1 MAVSKLPTC
10 AVDKSTRTS
19 VPTSATRTTAK
30 GSIMK
35 IEEQTTPVSTY
46 EIHTPKLYVA
56 VYYYKNSQT
65 PFAFTSDT
73 KESLI
78 QSMKNF
84 SSSTSFDETRPV
96 KIFTL
101 NC

>member
-1 MAVSKLPTC
+1 ME
-10 AVDKSTRTS
+10 
-19 VPTSATRTTAK
+19 
-30 GSIMK
+30 I
-35 IEEQTTPVSTY
+35 IEEVVPVTKY

-65 PFAFTSDT
+65 PFAFSSDS
-73 KESLI
+73 KESLL

-84 SSSTSFDETRPV
+84 CSSTSFDESKPV

-101 NC
+101 HC

>member
-1 MAVSKLPTC
+1 
-10 AVDKSTRTS
+10 
-19 VPTSATRTTAK
+19 
-30 GSIMK
+30 MK

-56 VYYYKNSQT
+56 VYFYKNSQT
-65 PFAFTSDT
+65 PFAMTADT
-73 KESLI
+73 KEMLLQYI
-78 QSMKNF
+78 KNF
-84 SSSTSFDETRPV
+84 SSYASFDEARPV

>member
-1 MAVSKLPTC
+1 
-10 AVDKSTRTS
+10 
-19 VPTSATRTTAK
+19 
-30 GSIMK
+30 MK
-35 IEEQTTPVSTY
+35 IEQQTTSINTY

-65 PFAFTSDT
+65 PFGITSDS
-73 KESLI
+73 KETLLQSL
-78 QSMKNF
+78 KNW
-84 SSSTSFDETRPV
+84 TGMDENKPV

>member
-1 MAVSKLPTC
+1 
-10 AVDKSTRTS
+10 
-19 VPTSATRTTAK
+19 
-30 GSIMK
+30 MK
-35 IEEQTTPVSTY
+35 IEEQTTPIREY
-46 EIHTPKLYVA
+46 ELHTPKLYVA

-73 KESLI
+73 KESLL

-84 SSSTSFDETRPV
+84 QSSPSFDETKPV

-101 NC
+101 HC

>member
-1 MAVSKLPTC
+1 
-10 AVDKSTRTS
+10 
-19 VPTSATRTTAK
+19 
-30 GSIMK
+30 MK
-35 IEEQTTPVSTY
+35 IEEKPTPITEY
-46 EIHTPKLYVA
+46 EVHIPRLYVA

-65 PFAFTSDT
+65 PYGYTSDS
-73 KESLI
+73 KEALL

-84 SSSTSFDETRPV
+84 QSNTSIDETRPI

>member
-1 MAVSKLPTC
+1 
-10 AVDKSTRTS
+10 
-19 VPTSATRTTAK
+19 
-30 GSIMK
+30 MK
-35 IEEQTTPVSTY
+35 IEEQITPVSTY
-46 EIHTPKLYVA
+46 EVYTPKLYVA

-65 PFAFTSDT
+65 PCGFTSDS
-73 KESLI
+73 KESLL

-84 SSSTSFDETRPV
+84 QSSTSFDEARPI